1 MNLRT
6 QLQRILKRAGL
17 TAWPKLW
24 QNLRATRATEL
35 ADRYP
40 AHVAAALQL
49 TAKSH
54 LIAQRSLEV
63 RDHQLMP
70 GTSFNGCSIVSYV
83 DEFRWS

>member
-1 MNLRT
+1 MRVNAVQVLPSGPRP
-6 QLQRILKRAGL
+6 GL
-17 TAWPKLW
+17 
-24 QNLRATRATEL
+24 
-35 ADRYP
+35 
-40 AHVAAALQL
+40 LQL

>member
-1 MNLRT
+1 L
-6 QLQRILKRAGL
+6 
-17 TAWPKLW
+17 
-24 QNLRATRATEL
+24 
-35 ADRYP
+35 
-40 AHVAAALQL
+40 LQL